1 MPANIAGMRA
11 VRGFLRV
18 LMAATVWSRRS
29 RLQANTAETNCI
41 KRHLPGRTSRL
52 RFDPG
57 GPDPWHMIVGAH
69 IDMGVNP
76 YNKNFPL
83 PALAYKAPPGTKEV

>member
-1 MPANIAGMRA
+1 
-11 VRGFLRV
+11 
-18 LMAATVWSRRS
+18 MAAADCSRRS
-29 RLQANTAETNCI
+29 RLQANTADTNCI
-41 KRHLPGRTSRL
+41 KRHLPDEHQDCDLTRAVQT
-52 RFDPG
+52 
-57 GPDPWHMIVGAH
+57 PWHMIVGAH